1 MLPTL
6 GERPRVWPVFLGF
19 AGALFL
25 MLVGNVALLG
35 VAALAI
41 GKGTSGVD
49 RFVTSLAGISA
60 SAIVTVACLG
70 AVSVG
75 AGVLSRE
82 RVVARL
88 RLGPGRLSAPAI
100 ASASFA
106 SLGASVAFSLGCD
119 LAGLKEGGVL
129 AEVTRAV
136 LEAPTAHFAG
146 ALLALAVGPALGE
159 EIFFRGFAQTRLEA
173 RWGRWIAVAIASAL
187 FGLVHLDPKQGSFAF
202 AAGLW
207 LGFVASRA
215 GSVRPSM
222 IVHCVNNAGSLL
234 LARFGL
240 APATAGG
247 RAVMCGAAILIMI
260 LGIVGTILQSREPR
274 DGGDH
279 SRNVA

>member
-1 MLPTL
+1 MQASSSA
-6 GERPRVWPVFLGF
+6 RPQVWSVFVGFLG
-19 AGALFL
+19 ALVL

-35 VAALAI
+35 VAAVAT
-41 GKGTSGVD
+41 GRGASGVD
-49 RFVTSLAGISA
+49 RFVTSLVGISA
-60 SAIVTVACLG
+60 SAVVTVTCLG
-70 AVSVG
+70 AISIG
-75 AGVLSRE
+75 AGVVSHQPLA
-82 RVVARL
+82 ARL
-88 RLGPGRLSAPAI
+88 RLGPGRLGAPAI
-100 ASASFA
+100 AAASFA
-106 SLGASVAFSLGCD
+106 SMGASVAFSLGCD

-136 LEAPTAHFAG
+136 LEAPSVHFVG

-173 RWGRWIAVAIASAL
+173 RWGRWVAIAIASAL

-222 IVHCVNNAGSLL
+222 IVHCANNAGSLL

-240 APATAGG
+240 APASTGG
-247 RAVMCGAAILIMI
+247 KAAMCGAALVVMA
-260 LGIVGTILQSREPR
+260 LGIVGTILQSRDR